1 MDRQEAILQLRD
13 FISNYL
19 KEQGLD
25 LIDFLYRYE
34 GRDLIFKILADRPEG
49 GISLGECS
57 RLNKEINRVL
67 DEKAILKQRYTL
79 EISSPGLDRPLATEK
94 DFLRCINRNVKL
106 FLTELINDKREIEG
120 IVAKVEEDSVY
131 IDTEGRQFKIP
142 LLKIARAKQ
151 IV

>member
-25 LIDFLYRYE
+25 LIEFLYRYE